1 MRYAGSKVRQNAPV
15 SWTWLRRPTPHLQAR
30 HVVALLL
37 AMLVLPA
44 PTLGSAAQEA
54 TPDPAVP
61 LVVVT
66 FASADGSTFRAELE
80 QPADIA
86 AVQAAL
92 AGDGNA
98 GIPNGA
104 LAYGDGGVN
113 APHEWHM
120 EGTTLADVTI
130 ELCDGTATMV
140 DEDIAYW
147 VETVGQFCPWT
158 ATVVAVEPVMPPD
171 NGEPPDDGP
180 DDGGVG
186 DGTSELPNT
195 GAGTTAVVGASST
208 SLMLLIASG
217 LAAGLLALAFAQRR
231 NAG

>member
-1 MRYAGSKVRQNAPV
+1 MRNAGSKVRQYAPV
-15 SWTWLRRPTPHLQAR
+15 RWTGLWGPTPHRQAR

-37 AMLVLPA
+37 AMLVLPV
-44 PTLGSAAQEA
+44 PTFGSAAQEA
-54 TPDPAVP
+54 TPDSAVSP
-61 LVVVT
+61 VVVT

-86 AVQAAL
+86 AAQAAL

-104 LAYGDGGVN
+104 LAYGDGGIN

-140 DEDIAYW
+140 DEDVTYW

-180 DDGGVG
+180 DDGP
-186 DGTSELPNT
+186 SELPNT
-195 GAGTTAVVGASST
+195 GAGTTAVMGASST
-208 SLMLLIASG
+208 SPMLLIAGG
-217 LAAGLLALAFAQRR
+217 LAAGMLALAFVQRR